1 VVYKRG
7 KAGCLDVW
15 VAAESVPVIGTPPR
29 SPVDLR

>member
-15 VAAESVPVIGTPPR
+15 VAAEAVPVIGTLPKP
-29 SPVDLR
+29 PVDLR

>member
-15 VAAESVPVIGTPPR
+15 VAAEAPPVIATR
-29 SPVDLR
+29 